1 MPKTEKQIFMEKVT
15 VLVDT
20 REQVNDHITKQFDAW
35 GVKYE
40 SRKLDYGDYTFIYD
54 AVSDFSKS
62 CVIERKANVDELYNN
77 VVQDRGRIE
86 KEMYAASNQAKELI
100 LIVESVASWDD
111 LKNYVVPD
119 WQMQRDSQRK
129 NAEIGKVVYATLR
142 SWERGNR
149 YRFKVEFSADKA
161 NTAAKM
167 LELFYY
173 YWRNYKEQT
182 AARR

>member
-1 MPKTEKQIFMEKVT
+1 MALKDKQDFMKKV
-15 VLVDT
+15 VILIDT
-20 REQVNDHITKQFDAW
+20 REQVNGHITEMFDKY

-40 SRKLDYGDYTFIYD
+40 QRKLDYGDYSFI
-54 AVSDFSKS
+54 VGESRDFSKS

-86 KEMYAASNQAKELI
+86 KEMFCASCQCRDLTM
-100 LIVESVASWDD
+100 LVESVGSWKE

-129 NAEIGKVVYATLR
+129 NAEIGKTVYATLR
-142 SWERGNR
+142 AWSRGNR
-149 YRFKVEFSADKA
+149 YRFSVEFVPDKSE
-161 NTAAKM
+161 TAALM

-173 YWRNYKEQT
+173 YYRNYQEQT
-182 AARR
+182 AARK

>member
-1 MPKTEKQIFMEKVT
+1 MT

-20 REQVNDHITKQFDAW
+20 REQVNDHILTQLDKY
-35 GVKYE
+35 GVKHE
-40 SRKLDYGDYTFIYD
+40 SRKLDYGDYSFIYD
-54 AVSDFSKS
+54 DQSDFSKS

-100 LIVESVASWDD
+100 LIVETVASWDD

-129 NAEIGKVVYATLR
+129 VADIGKTVYSTLR

-149 YRFKVEFSADKA
+149 YHFKVEFSPDK
-161 NTAAKM
+161 NLTAVKM

-173 YWRNYKEQT
+173 FWRNYKEQT
-182 AARR
+182 SARR